1 MMSISRA
8 NISGKNCNGYAA
20 GEKHYRSSS
29 YRGGASNM
37 LCLPNNPEL
46 SDKSGSGSSFIFGT
60 EFEGNQFASDSN
72 SKDVPCVLCRSS
84 NTASSVMIPG
94 RKTCYAGWKEEYNG
108 ILASSAYSHA
118 PSPYI
123 CVDANPTYVKGGQ
136 QNKDEHL
143 LYATSMKC
151 GSLPCPPYK
160 DNVQVYCVVCYAAG
174 EKYNWGS
181 GKGGASNM
189 LCLANNPEL
198 GDKAGSGNS
207 FIFGTEFQGNDFA
220 SDSTNEDVPC
230 ALCRSSNTSSV
241 MNPGRKTFYAGW
253 KEEYNGILA
262 ASAYSHAASPYICV
276 DANPTYVKGGQRDNN
291 EHLLYVTAMKCG
303 SLPCPPYKDNVQV
316 YCVVCSK

>member
-1 MMSISRA
+1 MWSMQFKHEKLKMLKMLIYGFSLFVLSSTATPNSNGNVDVRLLDNQNAPLVATLDMSKADERVKQFVSDAIEMKMKTIEETMRSKKFVIDTLDAKMKTLEGIMKSQITNFER
-8 NISGKNCNGYAA
+8 NLTNQLTDYINKMVVKVDQENGMSSTYIRWGRSDCSGVNTEVVYSGYAA
-20 GEKHYRSSS
+20 GEKHYTSG

-46 SDKSGSGSSFIFGT
+46 SDKSGSGNSFIFGT

-72 SKDVPCVLCRSS
+72 SNDVPCVLCRSS

-143 LYATSMKC
+143 LYATSM
-151 GSLPCPPYK
+151 
-160 DNVQVYCVVCYAAG
+160 
-174 EKYNWGS
+174 
-181 GKGGASNM
+181 
-189 LCLANNPEL
+189 
-198 GDKAGSGNS
+198 
-207 FIFGTEFQGNDFA
+207 
-220 SDSTNEDVPC
+220 
-230 ALCRSSNTSSV
+230 R
-241 MNPGRKTFYAGW
+241 
-253 KEEYNGILA
+253 
-262 ASAYSHAASPYICV
+262 
-276 DANPTYVKGGQRDNN
+276 
-291 EHLLYVTAMKCG
+291 CG